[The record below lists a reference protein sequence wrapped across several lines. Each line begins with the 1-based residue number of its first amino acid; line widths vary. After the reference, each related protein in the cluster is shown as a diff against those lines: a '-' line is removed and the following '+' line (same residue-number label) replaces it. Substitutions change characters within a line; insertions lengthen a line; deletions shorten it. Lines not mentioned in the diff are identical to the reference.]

1 MRRFLCSAVAAVM
14 LVAVG
19 VATASAAVG
28 SSPGQRETALEQAI
42 LREVN
47 RVRSDRGLRPLT
59 ASRGLVAAAAFQ
71 SKALL
76 AQGAFDHDTQGGGTF
91 GDRLR
96 RFYPVGSSRAWS
108 VGENLLW
115 GQDGIDAPTAVKLWL
130 DSPVHRKIMLDP
142 GWREFGAG
150 AVAAPSAPGVYAS
163 AGAVVVVTIDFG
175 TRTSTARS
183 AASAR

>member
-1 MRRFLCSAVAAVM
+1 MLAV
-14 LVAVG
+14 
-19 VATASAAVG
+19 VATASAAAG
-28 SSPGQRETALEQAI
+28 TARSERDTALEQAI

-47 RVRSDRGLRPLT
+47 RVRSDRGLRQLA
-59 ASRGLVAAAAFQ
+59 ASHGLQAAAAFQ

-76 AQGAFDHDTQGGGTF
+76 AQGVFEHDSSGGGTF
-91 GDRLR
+91 SDRLR
-96 RFYPVGSSRAWS
+96 RFYAVGTSRSWS

-130 DSPVHRKIMLDP
+130 ESPEHRKIMLDP

-175 TRTSTARS
+175 TRASSARV
-183 AASAR
+183 AASAH